1 MPRNVSDRTD
11 KESMIPNKRR
21 NRPWSAQTMIFALA
35 RKYARYQNIRKNH
48 NRLWHSLFTQWMAE
62 QQNHVRNVG
71 NGQQTWA
78 KCKHIGHRDDDSW
91 TCEPKQ
97 PSVERFPQL
106 SISHTHYK
114 LQTQLLLQTTCNGHN
129 LNPYLSQLYAQFRR
143 RRATERF
150 SDSEETAMAERRQ
163 AYSTYHRQRNSEV
176 NYNNGTRC
184 Q

>member
-1 MPRNVSDRTD
+1 MHAIRISGRTTIDCGTAYSRNEWLNSRITSVMSEMGNKPEQNANTLGIGMMTPGHVS
-11 KESMIPNKRR
+11 
-21 NRPWSAQTMIFALA
+21 Q
-35 RKYARYQNIRKNH
+35 
-48 NRLWHSLFTQWMAE
+48 
-62 QQNHVRNVG
+62 
-71 NGQQTWA
+71 
-78 KCKHIGHRDDDSW
+78 
-91 TCEPKQ
+91 KQ

-114 LQTQLLLQTTCNGHN
+114 LQTKLLLRTTCNGHN